1 MEIISSGW
9 RRGKS
14 VEHRASI
21 INSLKIKTTLI
32 GKIPPT
38 LPLPKGGI
46 MPLFFASAN
55 QPGLRQRG
63 VRGDF
68 LNSVHSIMN
77 RLISSE

>member
-1 MEIISSGW
+1 METTSSGLQ
-9 RRGKS
+9 RGKSVEDRAKS

-46 MPLFFASAN
+46 MPLF
-55 QPGLRQRG
+55 GKEG
-63 VRGDF
+63 
-68 LNSVHSIMN
+68 
-77 RLISSE
+77 